1 MAYDAGMLYCVLDEI
16 RRLCLGGKVER
27 VLQPSDDEIDLLIHA
42 FGESKR
48 LCIRVGSNAPRL
60 SLTRIGKENPAVPPM
75 FCMLLRKH
83 LASARLLEVT
93 QRDFERVCELKFVC
107 RDEMGFEGERTLVCE
122 IMGKYSNLM
131 LLDGAR
137 KILGVLRP
145 VDFTTSRVRQ
155 VLPGMIYEMP
165 PLQDKRNPL
174 TVTREELLS
183 LLPASRDVRMDKWI
197 TQTFRGIASRTA
209 SEIACRAAGE
219 GDAFLSDCTD
229 EKFIATFV
237 SFFGDLT
244 GGKTA
249 PTLLLGDEDVPQDY
263 VFFAPSE
270 SIKAVPCADFAEL
283 LDRYFGERERADR
296 IRARGADLVRL
307 IAAAEGRLM
316 RKLEAQ
322 RSELAEA
329 MKGEEY
335 RRAGDLITANIYRLK
350 RGMTVFEA
358 VDYTL
363 DPPVCVTVELDSRLA
378 PAANA
383 QRCYKKYTKAKHARE
398 ILANEIASAEKELAY
413 LSDVE
418 GFLSRAEGESDL
430 AELRDELYRAGYGSR
445 MKSYKPPKNQK
456 LSVLCFQTS
465 GGFTVLCGRNN
476 IQNDR
481 LTFKV
486 AEKDDLWFH
495 AKGTPGSHVILLT
508 DGKEPG
514 DEDYTQAAEIAAYYS
529 SARTGGLVTVDY
541 TRVRQIKKPPAAKPG
556 YVIYHQN
563 YSAYVKPIVS
573 AEKTGT
579 KTI

>member
-42 FGESKR
+42 FGETKR
-48 LCIRVGSNAPRL
+48 LCMRVGSNAPRL

-83 LASARLLEVT
+83 LASARLMEVT
-93 QRDFERVCELKFVC
+93 QRDFERACELKFLC

-131 LLDGAR
+131 LLDGTR

-155 VLPGMIYEMP
+155 VLPGMTYEMP
-165 PLQDKRNPL
+165 PEQDKKDP
-174 TVTREELLS
+174 TAVTREELVA
-183 LLPASRDVRMDKWI
+183 LLPEERDVRIDKWI
-197 TQTFRGIASRTA
+197 THTFRGIASRTA

-219 GDAFLSDCTD
+219 GDAFLSDCTN
-229 EKFIATFV
+229 ERFATTFV
-237 SFFGDLT
+237 SFFEDLSS
-244 GGKTA
+244 GKTV
-249 PTLLLGDEDVPQDY
+249 PTLLLGDEGLPLDY

-270 SIKAVPCADFAEL
+270 AVKRERCDDFADL

-307 IAAAEGRLM
+307 ISAAEGRLL

-329 MKGEEY
+329 MKGEDF

-350 RGMTVFEA
+350 RGMTAFEG
-358 VDYTL
+358 VDYTV
-363 DPPVCVTVELDSRLA
+363 DPPMTVSVALDARLS

-398 ILANEIASAEKELAY
+398 ILASEIASAEKELSY

-418 GFLSRAEGESDL
+418 SFLSRAEAESDL

-456 LSVLCFQTS
+456 LSVLCFKTT

-476 IQNDR
+476 MQNDR

-486 AEKDDLWFH
+486 ADKDDLWFH
-495 AKGTPGSHVILLT
+495 AKGAPGSHVILLT
-508 DGKEPG
+508 EGREPG
-514 DEDYTQAAEIAAYYS
+514 DDDYTQAAEIAAYYS
-529 SARTGGLVTVDY
+529 SLRTGGLVCVDY

-563 YSAYVKPIVS
+563 YSAYVKPIVR